1 MAGTL
6 TGIRVGVCLAWERK
20 LQILGFSERK
30 HHTHPNENNPG
41 TKLTTVNIAM
51 KATPEVTCGNVNY
64 VTFLTYR
71 LAYIRR
77 CNEEMRNYLP
87 EPQK

>member
-1 MAGTL
+1 
-6 TGIRVGVCLAWERK
+6 
-20 LQILGFSERK
+20 
-30 HHTHPNENNPG
+30 
-41 TKLTTVNIAM
+41 M

-77 CNEEMRNYLP
+77 CNEEMRYYLS